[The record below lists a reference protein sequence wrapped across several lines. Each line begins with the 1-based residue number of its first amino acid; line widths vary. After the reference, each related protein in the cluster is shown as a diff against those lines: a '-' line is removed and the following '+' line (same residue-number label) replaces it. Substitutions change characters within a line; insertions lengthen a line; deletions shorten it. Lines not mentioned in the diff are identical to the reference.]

1 MKFILWR
8 GGVVSMHKIEDNS
21 LDLILTFPR
30 VDSGDQI
37 QIIRPGYKHFFLN
50 PPSLLSGSNRIT

>member
-1 MKFILWR
+1 MCG

-21 LDLILTFPR
+21 LDLILTFPH

-37 QIIRPGYKHFFLN
+37 QIIRPGYKHFFFLTRQAFY
-50 PPSLLSGSNRIT
+50 LALIE